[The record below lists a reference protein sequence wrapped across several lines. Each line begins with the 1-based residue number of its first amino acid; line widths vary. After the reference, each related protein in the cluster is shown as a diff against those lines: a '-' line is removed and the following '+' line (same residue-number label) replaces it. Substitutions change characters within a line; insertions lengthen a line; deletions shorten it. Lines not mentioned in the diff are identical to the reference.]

1 MNNFEI
7 RWATENDRLAI
18 INTIREVYNGEEEF
32 AKMADGLKC
41 GVECFYPNHPP
52 QVYVIMPSK
61 KATIVE

>member
-41 GVECFYPNHPP
+41 GVECFY
-52 QVYVIMPSK
+52 
-61 KATIVE
+61 